1 MIGYLVLPKVLLQLD
16 CLQEVALELVE
27 TYDFAFLFSILA
39 LLLLGQ
45 ELELIMGK
53 HKEQVAAL
61 LSILIPATP
70 FVNLS
75 DRLAMST
82 NRVDL
87 FVFPFLKTVNEYLEA
102 QRPSRYRNITIRQ
115 LHHRVNLR
123 AMFL

>member
-1 MIGYLVLPKVLLQLD
+1 MQCHEYGWTVIGYLVFSEVLLQLD
-16 CLQEVALELVE
+16 GLQEVALELVE
-27 TYDFAFLFSILA
+27 TYDFAFLFSVLA
-39 LLLLGQ
+39 LLRLRQ

-61 LSILIPATP
+61 LSILIPATQ

-75 DRLAMST
+75 DRLTMST

-102 QRPSRYRNITIRQ
+102 
-115 LHHRVNLR
+115 
-123 AMFL
+123 